1 MADRRAD
8 ARLSSLRSPDH
19 LREAVGALDESSR
32 RLIELSLRRGPPDRA
47 LAALAG
53 IPEEELAERRTL
65 ILALLGDARGIEEG
79 SFVESAP
86 DGRARPADVEARR
99 PPFRIRRFLRDNGLS
114 LFFLGLFV
122 LALAFQAVAGH
133 IEYNAQQV
141 EHHEA
146 TVSLWRYLISSD
158 FGSSVLQNWQSE
170 WLQFVLF
177 IVATIWLFQRGS
189 SESKDPEKEGPGA
202 RPNELSGGDGNSPSW
217 ARAGAVRRWLYSNS
231 LLALF
236 VAIFLTTWVVQSLN
250 GWSQF
255 NSDQLEHHSRG
266 ISWIHYLGTADFWNA
281 TLQNWQ
287 SEFLAVGAM
296 AVFSVYLR
304 QRGSAQ
310 SKLVGA
316 SHEATGA
323 VD

>member
-8 ARLSSLRSPDH
+8 ARLSALRSPGR

-47 LAALAG
+47 IAELAG
-53 IPEEELAERRTL
+53 MPEEELAERRTL
-65 ILALLGDARGIEEG
+65 ILELLGDARRTEDEP
-79 SFVESAP
+79 FVESAP
-86 DGRARPADVEARR
+86 DGGASVAHEGRR
-99 PPFRIRRFLRDNGLS
+99 PHFRIRGFLRDNGLS

-122 LALAFQAVAGH
+122 IALGLQAVAGH
-133 IEYNAQQV
+133 IEYNSQQV
-141 EHHEA
+141 EHHQA
-146 TVSLWRYLISSD
+146 TVSLWRYLTSSD
-158 FGSSVLQNWQSE
+158 FGSNVLQNWQSE
-170 WLQFVLF
+170 WLQFVMF

-202 RPNELSGGDGNSPSW
+202 RPNERSGGDGNSPSW
-217 ARAGAVRRWLYSNS
+217 ARAGPVRRWLYSNS

-236 VAIFLTTWVVQSLN
+236 LAIFFATWVVQSLN
-250 GWSQF
+250 GWSQY
-255 NSDQLEHHSRG
+255 NSDQLEHHSQG
-266 ISWIHYLGTADFWNA
+266 ISWLHYVGTADFWNA

-296 AVFSVYLR
+296 VVFSVYLR

-310 SKLVGA
+310 SKPVGA

>member
-1 MADRRAD
+1 MADRRTD
-8 ARLSSLRSPDH
+8 ARLSTLRSPGR

-47 LAALAG
+47 IAELAG
-53 IPEEELAERRTL
+53 LPEEELAERRTL
-65 ILALLGDARGIEEG
+65 ILELLGDARRTEDEP
-79 SFVESAP
+79 FVESAP
-86 DGRARPADVEARR
+86 DGEASVVQEGPRPQ
-99 PPFRIRRFLRDNGLS
+99 FRIRGFLRDNGLS

-122 LALAFQAVAGH
+122 IALAFQAVAGH

-141 EHHEA
+141 EHHQA
-146 TVSLWRYLISSD
+146 TVSLWRYLTSSD
-158 FGSSVLQNWQSE
+158 FGSNVLQNWQSE
-170 WLQFVLF
+170 WLQFVMF

-202 RPNELSGGDGNSPSW
+202 RPNERSGGDGNSPSW

-236 VAIFLTTWVVQSLN
+236 LAIFFATWLVQSLN
-250 GWSQF
+250 GWSLY
-255 NSDQLEHHSRG
+255 NSDQLEHHSQG
-266 ISWIHYLGTADFWNA
+266 ISWLHYVGTADFWNA

-296 AVFSVYLR
+296 VVFSVYLR

-310 SKLVGA
+310 SKPVGA
-316 SHEATGA
+316 SHEATGV